1 MKEAYHWW
9 EFCRQENNILIV
21 RVTRLQLQQFT
32 VSIKELAEWFGLEIA
47 RIVMDE
53 GLLREVDAEIDISE
67 LIQ

>member
-1 MKEAYHWW
+1 VKEAYHWW